1 MGFLIRYSIRIAPD
15 RKAIR
20 PVPLDLESAE
30 GQQLVL
36 NTACRVMRTHADV
49 LGYRPEDRDSTAS
62 ALCEDG
68 DYSASE
74 VRLQCAYSASAV
86 RLQCVCSASVVR
98 L

>member
-1 MGFLIRYSIRIAPD
+1 LIRYSIRIAPD

-68 DYSASE
+68 DYSAS
-74 VRLQCAYSASAV
+74 AV
-86 RLQCVCSASVVR
+86 RLQCVCSSLRVR
-98 L
+98 LQFAYSASIVRL